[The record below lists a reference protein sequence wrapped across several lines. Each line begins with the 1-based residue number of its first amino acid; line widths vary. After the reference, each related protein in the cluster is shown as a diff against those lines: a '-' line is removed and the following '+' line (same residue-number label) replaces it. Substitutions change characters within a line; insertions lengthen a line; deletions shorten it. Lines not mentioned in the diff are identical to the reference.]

1 MHLFRLNQTI
11 NLKCQQQQNFERMFN
26 YNLRFLIVGMFG
38 SLISIISIIL
48 NLLLF
53 YVFATSR
60 KLRRQNYVNPVLL
73 SFFDIIVSLIYLLI
87 SPVHFLAF
95 LLNFRIFINFW
106 TKSIKILFCFEQV
119 LSVIWLIVHSM
130 HRNVYLFFLLKENL
144 LLFFTILL
152 FAFLLKATL
161 YFEIN
166 IFKLPNCSNFIES
179 SILVLN
185 FNNNKIIKYQSLR
198 FWTRNILSIILPFI
212 VLAYCNLCIVQV
224 LRRRRRKKT
233 MADYSTSINSLND
246 NQQNLIPSFNNNKR
260 IINGNSQS
268 PALCKNKFI
277 GCSRSTK
284 QRITLFKCAY
294 APLILDLRNKQN
306 KKLEERLPSENSNNE
321 TNKNSPLPVDNGKIG
336 VRIATRTLVMVVG
349 CYLISNSLST
359 ALNIWEYF
367 DLKLLRQNN
376 FHIYLM
382 ITDIAALLTICGC
395 ALRLPIYVS
404 NDKRIRKAICRVF
417 IRLRFGF
424 CKNSKPKSEEI
435 LRLEGIER
443 FLEKYSIAI
452 VSNSLRSNLTG
463 NFENKGINQLA
474 MLLQNRRRFLVQ
486 NDY

>member
-1 MHLFRLNQTI
+1 MKH
-11 NLKCQQQQNFERMFN
+11 
-26 YNLRFLIVGMFG
+26 
-38 SLISIISIIL
+38 
-48 NLLLF
+48 
-53 YVFATSR
+53 FALTVC
-60 KLRRQNYVNPVLL
+60 N
-73 SFFDIIVSLIYLLI
+73 
-87 SPVHFLAF
+87 F
-95 LLNFRIFINFW
+95 LLVIA
-106 TKSIKILFCFEQV
+106 SIERYLANSPFNAQKCLLVFLVKRKPF
-119 LSVIWLIVHSM
+119 VI
-130 HRNVYLFFLLKENL
+130 
-144 LLFFTILL
+144 FTILL

-166 IFKLPNCSNFIES
+166 IFKLPNCSNIIEN

-198 FWTRNILSIILPFI
+198 FWTRNILSVILPFI

-246 NQQNLIPSFNNNKR
+246 NQQILIPSFNNNKR
-260 IINGNSQS
+260 ITNGNNQS

-277 GCSRSTK
+277 GCSPTK

-294 APLILDLRNKQN
+294 APLILDLKNKQN
-306 KKLEERLPSENSNNE
+306 KKLEEHLPSENSNNE

-424 CKNSKPKSEEI
+424 CKNSKP
-435 LRLEGIER
+435 
-443 FLEKYSIAI
+443 
-452 VSNSLRSNLTG
+452 
-463 NFENKGINQLA
+463 
-474 MLLQNRRRFLVQ
+474 
-486 NDY
+486 

>member
-1 MHLFRLNQTI
+1 
-11 NLKCQQQQNFERMFN
+11 MF
-26 YNLRFLIVGMFG
+26 YQDSTV
-38 SLISIISIIL
+38 ISIIQ

-73 SFFDIIVSLIYLLI
+73 SFFDIVVSLIYLLI

-106 TKSIKILFCFEQV
+106 TKSIKILFCFEHFALTV
-119 LSVIWLIVHSM
+119 C
-130 HRNVYLFFLLKENL
+130 NFLLVIASIERYLANSPFNAQKCL
-144 LLFFTILL
+144 LVFLVKRKPFVIFTILL

-166 IFKLPNCSNFIES
+166 IFKLPNCSNIIES

-198 FWTRNILSIILPFI
+198 FWTRNILSVILPFI

-233 MADYSTSINSLND
+233 MDYSTSINSLND

-260 IINGNSQS
+260 ITNETINHLHFVKINLLGVH
-268 PALCKNKFI
+268 L
-277 GCSRSTK
+277 
-284 QRITLFKCAY
+284 
-294 APLILDLRNKQN
+294 QN
-306 KKLEERLPSENSNNE
+306 KELLCLNEERLPSENSNNE

-382 ITDIAALLTICGC
+382 ITDIATLLTICGC

-404 NDKRIRKAICRVF
+404 NDRRIRKAICRVF

-435 LRLEGIER
+435 LRQEGIER

-486 NDY
+486 MTINLGQNSRNFDLSAVREIETTEEENKKENDEEIKL